1 MVWTVKKPYYVWYF
15 IILYFENFASRTAI
29 EFPTTNFYLKS
40 KTSNDWQFDI
50 NSVPYISR
58 QTLPISL
65 YYGTCMSNWQVT
77 NHTNNLIWKML
88 GRSAYFHM
96 NFWRTCFMVFSVD
109 MGNFL
114 NSRLKHFDLYIER
127 WWLRYDSKCYWITL
141 QKVLEVLLQSLSCL
155 TPWVGFHKQE
165 SIHLLTRF

>member
-1 MVWTVKKPYYVWYF
+1 MYVKLTLIQYHIFHVRHCLFRYTMVHVCQ
-15 IILYFENFASRTAI
+15 I
-29 EFPTTNFYLKS
+29 
-40 KTSNDWQFDI
+40 DI

-96 NFWRTCFMVFSVD
+96 NFWRTCFMFFSVD

-141 QKVLEVLLQSLSCL
+141 QKVLEVLLPSLSCL